1 MNVSFTVRS
10 AAGRVAPAM
19 VTAVSSRAVPRVS
32 VVTGA
37 ASGIGR
43 ATALLLAERG
53 DLVVGLDR
61 DPAGL
66 AATLAGDA
74 SGRVETAS
82 VDVTDGDAVR
92 AVIDGIAARHGR
104 IDVLVTAAAIGLPGL
119 IDEQPESDWQATVD
133 AVLGGTYQCTRAAL
147 RHMRRARRG
156 AIVTFG
162 SVIGRTAITGFAAY
176 GAAKGGIEA
185 LTRALAVDYAA
196 EGIRVNCV
204 VPGSTD
210 TPMMWFG
217 VEPQDLEPL
226 RAQVVAEQ
234 PLGRIGDPVEI
245 ARVVA
250 FLASDEASI
259 MTGATVVADG
269 GVTARASVTY

>member
-1 MNVSFTVRS
+1 MR
-10 AAGRVAPAM
+10 
-19 VTAVSSRAVPRVS
+19 RVS
-32 VVTGA
+32 IVTGA

-53 DLVVGLDR
+53 DTVIGFDR
-61 DPAGL
+61 DPRGL
-66 AATLAGDA
+66 AELLAA
-74 SGRVETAS
+74 APSGLRLETAV

-92 AVIDGIAARHGR
+92 SVVDDVAARHGG

-119 IDEQPESDWQATVD
+119 IDEQPEAEWKATVD
-133 AVLGGTYQCTRAAL
+133 AVLGGTYQCARAVI
-147 RHMRRARRG
+147 RHMRPARRG

-176 GAAKGGIEA
+176 GAAKGGVEA
-185 LTRALAVDYAA
+185 LTRALAVDHAH

-217 VEPQDLEPL
+217 VEPGDLERL
-226 RAQVVAEQ
+226 RAEVIAEQ
-234 PLGRIGDPVEI
+234 PLGRIADPIEI

-250 FLASDEASI
+250 FLASEEASI
-259 MTGATVVADG
+259 MTGSTVVADG

>member
-1 MNVSFTVRS
+1 M
-10 AAGRVAPAM
+10 
-19 VTAVSSRAVPRVS
+19 
-32 VVTGA
+32 
-37 ASGIGR
+37 
-43 ATALLLAERG
+43 
-53 DLVVGLDR
+53 
-61 DPAGL
+61 
-66 AATLAGDA
+66 
-74 SGRVETAS
+74 
-82 VDVTDGDAVR
+82 R

-119 IDEQPESDWQATVD
+119 IDEQPEAEWQATVD
-133 AVLGGTYQCTRAAL
+133 AVLGGTYQCVRATV
-147 RHMRRARRG
+147 RHMRGARRG

-196 EGIRVNCV
+196 DGIRVNCV

-217 VEPQDLEPL
+217 VAPEDLAGL
-226 RAQVVAEQ
+226 REQVLAEQ
-234 PLGRIGDPVEI
+234 PMGRIADPLEI

>member
-1 MNVSFTVRS
+1 MARISI
-10 AAGRVAPAM
+10 
-19 VTAVSSRAVPRVS
+19 
-32 VVTGA
+32 VTGA

-53 DLVVGLDR
+53 DVVVGLDL
-61 DPAGL
+61 DGGGL
-66 AATLAGDA
+66 AETGARSG
-74 SGRVETAS
+74 GRVATRV
-82 VDVTDGDAVR
+82 VDVTDGADVR
-92 AVIDGIAARHGR
+92 AAIDEVAAAHGR
-104 IDVLVTAAAIGLPGL
+104 VDVLVTAAAIGLPGL
-119 IDEQPESDWQATVD
+119 IDEQPEAEWRATVD
-133 AVLGGTYQCTRAAL
+133 AVLGGTYNSARAAI
-147 RHMRRARRG
+147 RHMRPAGSG

-162 SVIGRTAITGFAAY
+162 SVIGRTAIGGFAAY
-176 GAAKGGIEA
+176 AAAKGAIEA
-185 LTRALAVDYAA
+185 LTRSLAIDYAA
-196 EGIRVNCV
+196 DGIRVNCV

-217 VEPQDLEPL
+217 VPADDLPSL

-234 PLGRIGDPVEI
+234 PLGRIAEPIEI

-259 MTGATVVADG
+259 ITGASIVADG

>member
-1 MNVSFTVRS
+1 
-10 AAGRVAPAM
+10 
-19 VTAVSSRAVPRVS
+19 VPRVS

-53 DLVVGLDR
+53 DIVVGLDR

-66 AATLAGDA
+66 AATLEADA
-74 SGRVETAS
+74 SGRVETAA

-92 AVIDGIAARHGR
+92 AVIDGIATRHGA

-119 IDEQPESDWQATVD
+119 IDEQPEADWQATVD
-133 AVLGGTYQCTRAAL
+133 AVLGGTYQCTRAAI
-147 RHMRRARRG
+147 RHMRVARRG

-217 VEPQDLEPL
+217 VEPQDLDGL

-234 PLGRIGDPVEI
+234 PLGRIADPVEI

>member
-1 MNVSFTVRS
+1 M
-10 AAGRVAPAM
+10 
-19 VTAVSSRAVPRVS
+19 PRVC

-43 ATALLLAERG
+43 ATALLLADRG
-53 DLVVGLDR
+53 DIVVAFDR

-66 AATLAGDA
+66 AETRAAGVE
-74 SGRVETAS
+74 SRIETAL
-82 VDVTDGDAVR
+82 VDVTDGEAVR
-92 AVIDGIAARHGR
+92 AAIDAIAARHGR

-119 IDEQPESDWQATVD
+119 IDEQPEAEWQATVD
-133 AVLGGTYQCTRAAL
+133 AVLGGTYHCARAAI
-147 RHMRRARRG
+147 RHMRVAGRG

-162 SVIGRTAITGFAAY
+162 SVIGRTAIAGFAAY

-196 EGIRVNCV
+196 DGIRVNCV

-217 VEPQDLEPL
+217 VEPAEIARL

-234 PLGRIGDPVEI
+234 PLGRIAEPIEI

-259 MTGATVVADG
+259 ITGASIVADG